1 MRFVETLALIL
12 AFVGVVINS
21 QSVVLIALTVF
32 FNTLFCHWYF
42 SLREAEFVEFGNKLI
57 DGWQNYQSTHNKH
70 KRGYI
75 QMALVLTDEQK
86 VPLVLAPKT
95 AAGNPAAL
103 DGAPVWTVSDETV
116 LELTVSEDG
125 LSASVAAKG
134 LGSAQVLVVAD
145 ADLDEGETRE
155 ISGVL
160 DIVVVAAEAASLG
173 ISAGVPEAK

>member
-1 MRFVETLALIL
+1 MRLVETLALIA
-12 AFVGVVINS
+12 AFIGIAINS
-21 QSVVLIALTVF
+21 QSVVLVALTVF
-32 FNTLFCHWYF
+32 FNTLLCHWHF
-42 SLREAEFVEFGNKLI
+42 SKRVNELARFCYQLM
-57 DGWQNYQSTHNKH
+57 DGWRKDHDNHNKQ

-134 LGSAQVLVVAD
+134 LGSAQVSVVAD